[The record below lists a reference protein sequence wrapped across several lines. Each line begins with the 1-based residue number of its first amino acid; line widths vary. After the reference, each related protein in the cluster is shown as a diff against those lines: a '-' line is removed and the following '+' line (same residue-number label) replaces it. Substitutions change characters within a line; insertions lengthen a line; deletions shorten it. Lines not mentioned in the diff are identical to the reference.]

1 LLNPTGVKSDAS
13 FDALDIVTCS
23 HEEGLWH
30 SLTVCRRRY
39 QKLWRLRCLS
49 QRDCAFVLDPRWF
62 LLLSHTRCRGI
73 EVHFSPLGPTGQP
86 WFGIRGCGR
95 AKGQKGCRSLFD
107 HSQCHP
113 LKIAHAL
120 ESLLGITGTEQDGSA
135 SHQRCVTPD
144 LIVELEGAAKC

>member
-1 LLNPTGVKSDAS
+1 MV
-13 FDALDIVTCS
+13 
-23 HEEGLWH
+23 WH
-30 SLTVCRRRY
+30 
-39 QKLWRLRCLS
+39 
-49 QRDCAFVLDPRWF
+49 
-62 LLLSHTRCRGI
+62 
-73 EVHFSPLGPTGQP
+73 P
-86 WFGIRGCGR
+86 WMRKGKR
-95 AKGQKGCRSLFD
+95 AKGLQVFVY